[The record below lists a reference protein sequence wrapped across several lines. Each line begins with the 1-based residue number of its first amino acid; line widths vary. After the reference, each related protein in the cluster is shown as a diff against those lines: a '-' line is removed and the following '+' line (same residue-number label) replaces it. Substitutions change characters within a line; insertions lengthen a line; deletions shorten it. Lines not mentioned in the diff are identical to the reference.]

1 MRKINL
7 KKSVIYTKHATTS
20 EQLDAASYI
29 GETCLFSDDSE
40 FKKYYQAT
48 LDRVDIGNTE
58 YHYGADDT
66 LQTEYFAYMIPIKY
80 VAFADTEETDKP
92 KLRMLKSFNEFKK
105 LTGKGI
111 CDTITIRS
119 TDTELFDF
127 TATCLVLGTAT
138 RNETEQVLIGN
149 YSMELEEL
157 FDEYEWEDDHGT
169 FRPFGVEE

>member
-1 MRKINL
+1 MRKVNL
-7 KKSVIYTKHATTS
+7 KKSVVYTKKATVA
-20 EQLDAASYI
+20 EQLEAALHI
-29 GETCLFSDDSE
+29 GETCLFSDGHE
-40 FKKYYQAT
+40 FNNYYQAT
-48 LDRVDIGNTE
+48 LARVDVGDE
-58 YHYGADDT
+58 VYPYGADDT
-66 LQTEYFAYMIPIKY
+66 LDYEYFGYMIPIDR
-80 VAFADTEETDKP
+80 VVFADTETDKP
-92 KLRMLKSFNEFKK
+92 KLRMLRSFDEFVK

-111 CDTITIRS
+111 GDTIVIRS

-127 TATCLVLGTAT
+127 EAKCMVLGVAT